1 MEEITTSFFINGLK
15 ISIESSLNKIKEKKE
30 LIFENDFENSLINPL
45 FINNINLFRE
55 IITKNNLNFKIFWNH
70 IVNIMNSSILNIIS
84 KFEEEIK
91 TKKENNNKE
100 DNNNEIN
107 LIEQGEINI
116 LKLKIVNICL
126 DLIVNEEYDSSNFEK
141 GKNKEEFK
149 KLLEILITKEI
160 KNNKDFS
167 LFIKNYIVMLDLL
180 INNEGKEINIGF
192 LKYLSTIL
200 YSFEF
205 SFNKNELI
213 KQLYVYVNQV
223 INNPRLYI
231 NNYSGGANNKK
242 KYNKE
247 RISRSRRASFDIK
260 DTNINSTEKK
270 NKKIMDYFKKEPKK
284 GNENKKNENIINEEN
299 KNLKKSSLNN
309 LLNKKKEFNDK
320 DEIIKKNEEKLRCY
334 FSNESNKSL
343 FNFDSNISKKTNSI
357 FLSNNSLSIFKNN
370 NFNSSNNSILSLDDS
385 LDMSKIFSTP
395 LSELNEENENKEKKN
410 FEFKFPSI
418 IKCLKTKK
426 RKPLDKLKNLLF
438 NSQMNIKKYINKGN
452 KNRIENEN
460 KEIKEL
466 RKVVNYDFYGNEKK
480 ENEKEI
486 KENLINKKHNQEIKI
501 NKIENKENINE
512 NILIAKTPIKNDNQ
526 ENKDLNVQE
535 SMNLNKLKKS
545 WQILFSQNTNL

>member
-15 ISIESSLNKIKEKKE
+15 ISIESSLNKIKEKNE
-30 LIFENDFENSLINPL
+30 LIFESDFENSVINPL

-284 GNENKKNENIINEEN
+284 GNENKKNGNIINEEN

>member
-15 ISIESSLNKIKEKKE
+15 ISIESSLNKIKEKNE
-30 LIFENDFENSLINPL
+30 LIFGNDFENSVINPL

-395 LSELNEENENKEKKN
+395 LSELNEENENKEKK
-410 FEFKFPSI
+410 KF
-418 IKCLKTKK
+418 
-426 RKPLDKLKNLLF
+426 
-438 NSQMNIKKYINKGN
+438 
-452 KNRIENEN
+452 
-460 KEIKEL
+460 
-466 RKVVNYDFYGNEKK
+466 
-480 ENEKEI
+480 
-486 KENLINKKHNQEIKI
+486 
-501 NKIENKENINE
+501 
-512 NILIAKTPIKNDNQ
+512 
-526 ENKDLNVQE
+526 
-535 SMNLNKLKKS
+535 
-545 WQILFSQNTNL
+545 

>member
-15 ISIESSLNKIKEKKE
+15 ISIESSLNKIKEKNE
-30 LIFENDFENSLINPL
+30 LIFGNDFENSVINPL

-309 LLNKKKEFNDK
+309 LLNKKKELNDK

-486 KENLINKKHNQEIKI
+486 KENLINKKHNQKIKI

-512 NILIAKTPIKNDNQ
+512 NILIAKTPIKNENQ

>member
-15 ISIESSLNKIKEKKE
+15 ISIESSLNKIKEKNE
-30 LIFENDFENSLINPL
+30 LIFGNDFENSVINPL

>member
-15 ISIESSLNKIKEKKE
+15 ISIESSLNKIKEKNE
-30 LIFENDFENSLINPL
+30 LIFGNDFENSVINPL

-100 DNNNEIN
+100 ENNNEIN

-192 LKYLSTIL
+192 LKYLSTIF

-284 GNENKKNENIINEEN
+284 VDENIINEEN

-309 LLNKKKEFNDK
+309 LLNKKKELNDK

-343 FNFDSNISKKTNSI
+343 FNFDSNISKKSNSI

-486 KENLINKKHNQEIKI
+486 KENLINKKHNQKIKI

>member
-15 ISIESSLNKIKEKKE
+15 ISIESSLNKIKEKNE
-30 LIFENDFENSLINPL
+30 LIFESDFENSLINPL

>member
-15 ISIESSLNKIKEKKE
+15 ISIESSLNKIKEKNE
-30 LIFENDFENSLINPL
+30 LIFGNDFENSLINPL

-70 IVNIMNSSILNIIS
+70 IVNIMNSSILSIIS

-91 TKKENNNKE
+91 AKKENNNKE

>member
-15 ISIESSLNKIKEKKE
+15 ISIESSLNKIKEKNE
-30 LIFENDFENSLINPL
+30 LIFESDFENSVINPL